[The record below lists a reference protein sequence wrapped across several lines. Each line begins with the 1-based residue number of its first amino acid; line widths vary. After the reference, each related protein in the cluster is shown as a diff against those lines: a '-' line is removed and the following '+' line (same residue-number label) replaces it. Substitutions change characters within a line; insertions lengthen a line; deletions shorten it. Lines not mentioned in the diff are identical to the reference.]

1 MNAEEQARRFRENVE
16 TLRREIAK
24 AVVGHDEVVRQ
35 TIVAILAG
43 GHALLEGVPGIGKT
57 LLVRTVA
64 QCLRLR
70 FSRIQFTPDLM
81 PADIVGTNIV
91 VDDARFVQAPSLA
104 LFLAALA
111 KSLPSTEEPIALAV
125 GLPVALLQREPGQ
138 EIARNLRRLLLGT
151 HALEVDGAQL
161 TLRIENVWI
170 RAQPLGIWADWAV
183 QQTGVLH
190 AGARRALVGIVDIGF
205 NTIDLIGIQGGQV
218 NADMVAGRDLG
229 VRVLLED
236 ASEDSDMPLYELT
249 RRFADGVLRVDE
261 TQVNRWASEIAAF
274 VRRRWRRARP
284 QLVILAG
291 GGAAL
296 MERYGATRVLKG
308 ALSSEVFVPGDPV
321 ISGAQGLRK
330 LAVGLLARGE
340 ARPGPAQ
347 HAERQGEAADGETA
361 AVAEGTTTVAPDAR
375 P

>member
-1 MNAEEQARRFRENVE
+1 MLRDGETVQPVGLDPGYGLIKVATHSGQLVFPSYVAAIRRVGLAASGLRLAR
-16 TLRREIAK
+16 A
-24 AVVGHDEVVRQ
+24 
-35 TIVAILAG
+35 TIVRYRDVEYAVGEGAPLRGAIY
-43 GHALLEGVPGIGKT
+43 E
-57 LLVRTVA
+57 
-64 QCLRLR
+64 
-70 FSRIQFTPDLM
+70 S
-81 PADIVGTNIV
+81 

-236 ASEDSDMPLYELT
+236 ASEDSDMPLHELA
-249 RRFADGVLRVDE
+249 RRFADGVLRVNE

-296 MERYGATRVLKG
+296 LERYGATRVIKG

-340 ARPGPAQ
+340 TRTGPAQ
-347 HAERQGEAADGETA
+347 HVEREGEAADGETT
-361 AVAEGTTTVAPDAR
+361 AVVEGATTAAPDAR